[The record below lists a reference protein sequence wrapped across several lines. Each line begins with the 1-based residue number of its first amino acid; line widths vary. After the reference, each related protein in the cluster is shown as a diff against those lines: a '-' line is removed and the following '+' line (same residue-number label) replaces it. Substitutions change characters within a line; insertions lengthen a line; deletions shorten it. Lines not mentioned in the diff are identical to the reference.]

1 MYSIDK
7 LLACRWENFL
17 PLGTRRRNSGD
28 LHEPTA
34 LQTRMSMSKLS
45 KWSLTFGP
53 WDAML
58 SSHPFRS
65 DPTASV
71 HRNVKEFYSRPL
83 ITCPPPHRMNRER
96 KHQWKDL
103 WVAGFI
109 CISTQKQ
116 AICQSLNCLIK
127 YLYIEE
133 GMVRNAFFG
142 PSFLSFSLG
151 VSFFLHFTPSLW
163 PSGFPSDF
171 GNVGS
176 FNVITNV
183 GGNLILGIIVLVRE
197 LLFQKQIVL
206 CTWFTAH
213 KKHSLISQALPPR
226 AGVESGARPGGPLG
240 PAVSLAYPSLP
251 TALCDPVGCS
261 LPGSSVHGILQA
273 RMQEWDAISLSRGS
287 YRPRDWV
294 LVSCVTGRSFTFWA
308 TREAPQNCFILI
320 NPINKI

>member
-1 MYSIDK
+1 
-7 LLACRWENFL
+7 
-17 PLGTRRRNSGD
+17 
-28 LHEPTA
+28 
-34 LQTRMSMSKLS
+34 MSMSKLS
-45 KWSLTFGP
+45 EWSLTFGP

-83 ITCPPPHRMNRER
+83 ITFPPPHRMKRER

-127 YLYIEE
+127 YLHIEE

-142 PSFLSFSLG
+142 PNFLSFSLG

-176 FNVITNV
+176 FNVIAHV

-213 KKHSLISQALPPR
+213 KKHSLIGQALPLG
-226 AGVESGARPGGPLG
+226 AGVESGAHGLVGPWAQLSPWHIPHCLLLCATLWAVACQAPLSMGFSRQECRSELPFPYPGD
-240 PAVSLAYPSLP
+240 LP
-251 TALCDPVGCS
+251 DPGTECWSPV
-261 LPGSSVHGILQA
+261 LQA
-273 RMQEWDAISLSRGS
+273 DPLPSEPPGKPLKTVLS
-287 YRPRDWV
+287 W
-294 LVSCVTGRSFTFWA
+294 
-308 TREAPQNCFILI
+308 
-320 NPINKI
+320 